1 MRSLPGVCVATKI
14 YREWRIQAT
23 LLPANASPFP
33 QKRERGLHCACRFF
47 SAAARRALDDEQ
59 VACQSQPKGG
69 LLAGYLEQAK
79 GLYDTLWLA
88 HQVQRFL
95 PPMQPVHLAVR
106 QRRVFFQHDAHILP
120 VPFWY
125 ALRDIQLDGIDGVI
139 I

>member
-1 MRSLPGVCVATKI
+1 MQPPSPKNESGAALRLP
-14 YREWRIQAT
+14 
-23 LLPANASPFP
+23 L
-33 QKRERGLHCACRFF
+33 F
-47 SAAARRALDDEQ
+47 SATARRALDDEQ

-69 LLAGYLEQAK
+69 LLAGYFEQANE
-79 GLYDTLWLA
+79 LYDTLWLA